1 MGLLGTTIELISI
14 SSDKEGRLFVHK
26 TSLIHNSYANN
37 DKFESIKN
45 ESKLT
50 TILPKFIHILAEQVN
65 KSQKF

>member
-37 DKFESIKN
+37 DKFALIEN
-45 ESKLT
+45 QFELT
-50 TILPKFIHILAEQVN
+50 AILPERTIKINLLTF
-65 KSQKF
+65 